1 MIPVRLNKL
10 LILTA
15 FIHLIISSI
24 ALSAQD
30 ASGKNEDKS
39 VTGTGDKGFLEIYG
53 SRGFTYPFGDISGD
67 GGQKARIADSSA
79 AGINTGYE
87 IIPGHIICLGV
98 TTLTQTFEVERKY
111 MNQLMLTSVEAEF
124 INLDLS
130 YRYQG
135 EWYYAGAGLFLGIPG
150 STWSRKDALNGL
162 VTENLLY
169 GDMESACKITTG
181 LNLFAGL
188 TFAVSDTISL
198 NTGLK
203 IMVPFIPGYEHDQDS
218 IYVLDVSICASVS
231 HKFAV
236 PFMD

>member
-1 MIPVRLNKL
+1 MISVMLKKL
-10 LILTA
+10 SILTA
-15 FIHLIISSI
+15 FVLLVISST

-39 VTGTGDKGFLEIYG
+39 ATGIGDKGFLEIYG

-87 IIPGHIICLGV
+87 IVNNHIIYLGI
-98 TTLTQTFEVERKY
+98 TMLTQTFEIERKY

-124 INLDLS
+124 INIDLS
-130 YRYQG
+130 YRFQ
-135 EWYYAGAGLFLGIPG
+135 EKWYYAGAGLFLGIPG
-150 STWSRKDALNGL
+150 STWSRKDALDGL

-169 GDMESACKITTG
+169 GDMESACKLTTG

-218 IYVLDVSICASVS
+218 IYVLDVSICASVT

-236 PFMD
+236 PF